1 MVRILLADNR
11 VVIRAGLRA
20 LLGSRSEFHIC
31 GEARDGR
38 EAIDLACEKKP
49 DVVVININMP
59 VVNGIEATRQ
69 IRHASPRSEILIYT
83 KESNGD
89 LVREALCAGA
99 RGYLLKSAGDE
110 EIIEAVEALARRRPF
125 YSTTVSEQLLQN
137 LTMRIRGD
145 SGGVRLTGRE
155 QEILRLIAEGHRGRQ
170 IALMLGISLK
180 TVNTHRTAAMRK
192 LQLQSV
198 AEVVRYAVREKLIH
212 A

>member
-20 LLGSRSEFHIC
+20 LLGSRSEFRIC

-38 EAIDLACEKKP
+38 EAIDLACAEKP
-49 DVVVININMP
+49 DIVVININMP
-59 VVNGIEATRQ
+59 VVNGIEAARQ
-69 IRHASPRSEILIYT
+69 IRQASPGTEILIYT

-89 LVREALCAGA
+89 FVREAFSAGA
-99 RGYLLKSAGDE
+99 RGYLLKSASDE
-110 EIIEAVEALARRRPF
+110 EIIEAVEALAGGRPF
-125 YSTTVSEQLLQN
+125 YSNTVSEQLLQN
-137 LTMRIRGD
+137 LTMRIHGD
-145 SGGVRLTGRE
+145 SAGVRLTGRE
-155 QEILRLIAEGHRGRQ
+155 QEILRLIAEGHRGKQ
-170 IALMLGISLK
+170 IAFILGISLK
-180 TVNTHRTAAMRK
+180 TVNTHRSAAMRK